1 MADCFEFRTCLA
13 SRCLCS
19 QNINKYSNKPTKGY
33 KRMIQRFELD
43 LTTYFNQLP
52 TFFFIVQLWI
62 LRTKANL
69 ETQVNTMIS
78 MDCVGRVLFC
88 LSYFY
93 KAWILTLSPLL
104 GLSNLP
110 HPIHCFLG
118 GVVNYVIGI
127 GIIIFNLLTNVLRYI
142 MLYMY
147 IEKNFFS

>member
-1 MADCFEFRTCLA
+1 MA
-13 SRCLCS
+13 SGCLCS

-43 LTTYFNQLP
+43 LTTLINIITYL
-52 TFFFIVQLWI
+52 FFIVQLWI

-142 MLYMY
+142 MLYT
-147 IEKNFFS
+147 